1 MLLLNPPLTKPA
13 EPPAGIAQLAGA
25 LAAHGHN
32 CDTFDLNLHGILYL
46 LENTEGGNDTWTKR
60 AMKNRVENLA
70 DVRRKELFAHPA
82 KYQKAILE
90 LNRLLEC
97 SSRDGVTLGL
107 ANYQD
112 SHLSPLRSEDLL
124 HVAEQPEKSL
134 FHSFYTSCIPQLLAK
149 KSPQYIGISINYLS
163 QAINGFALIGY
174 LKKHVPDTTII
185 IGGGLIT
192 SWMRS
197 PNWQNPFGGLVDYCV
212 DGCGEKPLL
221 EILGTPQNKP
231 TLPDYTALS
240 RLPYFS
246 PGFILPFS
254 TSTGCYWNKC
264 SFCPERAEGNTFT
277 MRNTAQVTTEIN
289 QLVHS
294 YSPVLLHL
302 LDNAIPPAVLGQ
314 LVKNSPGVPWYGFV
328 RITDDF
334 LEPDYCIALKKAGCI
349 MLKLGVESGD
359 QGVLNKLEKGL
370 DVNTIARVLHNLSA
384 AGIATYVYLLF
395 GTPAETM
402 QEARVTLDFVR
413 RHHQHIDFL
422 NLAIFNMPINSEESK
437 KLQLA
442 DFYTGDLSLY
452 TDFSHPQGWGRKKV
466 RKFLASEFRRQPE
479 IAPILKRDPVI
490 FTSNHAPFF
499 CNAKGQRNSTSRL
512 A

>member
-1 MLLLNPPLTKPA
+1 MLLLNPPLIKPA

-25 LAAHGHN
+25 LTAHGHN
-32 CDTFDLNLHGILYL
+32 CDIFDLNLHGILYL
-46 LENTEGGNDTWTKR
+46 LENTRGGDDTWTKR
-60 AMKNRVENLA
+60 AMKNRADNLFE
-70 DVRRKELFAHPA
+70 VRRKELYAHPA
-82 KYQKAILE
+82 KYQKTILE
-90 LNRLLEC
+90 LNRLIEC
-97 SSRDGVTLGL
+97 NGRDGITLSL

-124 HVAEQPEKSL
+124 HVAERPEKSL
-134 FHSFYTSCIPQLLAK
+134 FYPFYTSCISRLLANK
-149 KSPQYIGISINYLS
+149 NPKYVGISINYLS

-174 LKKHVPDTTII
+174 LKQRVPDIKII

-197 PNWQNPFGGLVDYCV
+197 PDWHNPFRGLVDQCV

-231 TLPDYTALS
+231 TLPGYDALS
-240 RLPYFS
+240 NLPYFS
-246 PGFILPFS
+246 PGFILPFN

-264 SFCPERAEGNTFT
+264 SFCPERAEGNIFS
-277 MRNTAQVTTEIN
+277 MRKTTQVTTEIN
-289 QLVHS
+289 QLVQS
-294 YSPVLLHL
+294 YTPVLLHL

-314 LVKNSPGVPWYGFV
+314 LIKNNPGVPWYGFV

-334 LEPDYCIALKKAGCI
+334 LEPDYCIALKKAGCT

-359 QGVLNKLEKGL
+359 QGVLDKLEKGL
-370 DVNTIARVLHNLSA
+370 DVNTIAKVLHNLSD